1 MSADGSRSSNSAL
14 KSRVDEIERAYV
26 AANPKSKTR
35 FEEAAGPMP
44 GGNTRTVLHFS
55 PFPLGFAKGEG
66 CFVEDLDG
74 HRYTDFLGE
83 YSAGLYGHSEPVIQ
97 EAIRKALADGLVL
110 GGPNRYEAG
119 LAAELCKRFPSL
131 DQVRFTNSGTEANLL
146 ALAAARLATGRQA
159 VMVMDG
165 GYHGGVLYFGQHKS
179 EINVHGPWVYGRY
192 NHVEE
197 TLATIEREARNLA
210 AILIEPMMGSGGGIC
225 ATPEFLKALRQAADR
240 HGIVLIYDEVM
251 TSRMSYG
258 GLQARLGILPDMT
271 TLGKYFGGGLSFG
284 AFGGKAALM
293 QRFDPRRP
301 DAVSHAGTFN
311 NNVLSM
317 AGGLA
322 GAQKLLTAERL
333 EALFQRGEA
342 LRHRLNEA
350 AKLRGVPIQ
359 ALGVGSIVG
368 LHFKRGPIRE
378 PQDVWPRD
386 KLATEVLSQLYA
398 LLQLSLLEEGF
409 YIARRGYLTLSL
421 PMQAKEFDALVEAY
435 DRVLEREGALIAE
448 LVER

>member
-26 AANPKSKTR
+26 AANPKSKLR

-55 PFPLGFAKGEG
+55 PFPLGFARGEG

-83 YSAGLYGHSEPVIQ
+83 YSAGLYGHSEPLIVDAIQ
-97 EAIRKALADGLVL
+97 KALKDGIVL

-119 LAAELCKRFPSL
+119 LAAELCRRFPSI

-146 ALAAARLATGRQA
+146 AFAAARLATGRQA
-159 VMVMDG
+159 IMVMEG

-179 EINVHGPWVYGRY
+179 EINVHGPWVYGHF
-192 NHVEE
+192 NDVEH
-197 TLATIEREARNLA
+197 TRATIEREARNLA
-210 AILIEPMMGSGGGIC
+210 AIVLEPMMGSAGGLC
-225 ATPEFLKALRQAADR
+225 ATPEYLTMLRQECDR

-251 TSRMSYG
+251 SSRHSYG
-258 GLQARLGILPDMT
+258 GLQKRLGILPDMT

-284 AFGGKAALM
+284 AFGGKAAIM

-317 AGGLA
+317 AAGLA
-322 GAQKLLTAERL
+322 GASKLLTSERL
-333 EALFQRGEA
+333 EDLFQKGET
-342 LRHRLNEA
+342 LRSRLNEV
-350 AKLRGVPIQ
+350 AKVRGVPIQ
-359 ALGVGSIVG
+359 ALGIGSIVG
-368 LHFKRGPIRE
+368 FHFKRGPIRQ

-386 KLATEVLSQLYA
+386 KLAAEVLTQLYT
-398 LLQLSLLEEGF
+398 LLHLAMIAEGF
-409 YIARRGYLTLSL
+409 YFARRGYLTLSL
-421 PMQAKEFDALVEAY
+421 PMEGRQFDGLVEAY
-435 DRVLEREGALIAE
+435 DRVLERDGALIAE
-448 LVER
+448 LVDR